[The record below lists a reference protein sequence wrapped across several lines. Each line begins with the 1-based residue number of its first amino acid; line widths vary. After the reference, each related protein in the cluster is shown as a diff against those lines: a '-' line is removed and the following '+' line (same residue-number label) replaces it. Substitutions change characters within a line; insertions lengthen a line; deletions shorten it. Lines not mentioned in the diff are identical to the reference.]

1 MANIIILGAGRIGK
15 TIAMDLAGDNNIQAL
30 DIDARKL
37 EALRDIDSTIRVQQ
51 IDLLNADSIA
61 RATKQA
67 DLVIS
72 AVPGDMGY
80 HTLEAVIRNGKN
92 IVDISFFPE
101 DALQLDELA
110 KQHGVT
116 AIVDMGVAPGLS
128 NLVLGYHNASMTI
141 QRFFC
146 AVGGLPKHPL
156 PPFNYKAPFSPIDVI
171 EEYTRPARIM
181 VDGESLTMPPLS
193 DIELIELPMAGQ
205 LEAFNTDGLRTLLTT
220 MNHIPNMVE
229 KTLRYPG
236 HAGLIKA
243 LSQSGF
249 FSKEPLTE
257 ISNFIRPL
265 DMTVNLLEK
274 QWSLD
279 AKEPEFTVMRIEIEG
294 EENGKAS
301 RYRYDLYDEYDPA
314 SDTTSMAR
322 CTGYTCNAAANLVLK
337 QHFTERGVIPPEWI
351 GRYPAHYQFITDY
364 LTSRGIQLTCQH
376 HIP

>member
-1 MANIIILGAGRIGK
+1 
-15 TIAMDLAGDNNIQAL
+15 
-30 DIDARKL
+30 
-37 EALRDIDSTIRVQQ
+37 
-51 IDLLNADSIA
+51 
-61 RATKQA
+61 
-67 DLVIS
+67 
-72 AVPGDMGY
+72 MGY
-80 HTLEAVIRNGKN
+80 QTLETVIRNGKH

-110 KQHGVT
+110 KQHHVT

-128 NLVLGYHNASMTI
+128 NLLLGYRNATMNI

-146 AVGGLPKHPL
+146 AVGGLPKHPM
-156 PPFNYKAPFSPIDVI
+156 PPFNYKAPFSPIDVL
-171 EEYTRPARIM
+171 EEYTRPVRVM
-181 VDGESLTMPPLS
+181 VDGTPVTRPPLS
-193 DIELIELPMAGQ
+193 DIELINLPAAGQ

-236 HAGLIKA
+236 HAQLIKA

-257 ISNFIRPL
+257 ISNYIRPL
-265 DMTVNLLEK
+265 DVTVNLLEK

-279 AKEPEFTVMRIEIEG
+279 PKEPEFTVMRIEIEG

-301 RYRYDLYDEYDPA
+301 RYIYDLYDEYDLT

-322 CTGYTCNAAANLVLK
+322 CTGYTCTAAANLILNK
-337 QHFTERGVIPPEWI
+337 QYTEQGIIPPEAI
-351 GRYPAHYQFITDY
+351 GREPARYQFIVDY
-364 LTSRGIQLTCQH
+364 LQSRGINLTCQQS
-376 HIP
+376 PY